1 MSENGISDPELFCRD
16 CAQQLSV
23 IQQPAFDGGYI
34 PLLTCWDKSCLLYG
48 VTLSV
53 NQYARLTEADLE
65 AYREMNR
72 VSRPKFVKNDK
83 K

>member
-1 MSENGISDPELFCRD
+1 MSENVPSEPQLFCYE
-16 CAQQLSV
+16 CSQQLSV

-34 PLLTCWDKSCLLYG
+34 PLVTCWQKSCLLYG

-53 NQYARLTEADLE
+53 NQYGRLTEDDLE

-72 VSRPKFVKNDK
+72 VSRPKYVKGDK

>member
-1 MSENGISDPELFCRD
+1 MPENVTSAPELFCRE
-16 CAQQLSV
+16 CGQKLSV

-34 PLLTCWDKSCLLYG
+34 PLVTCWQKSCLLYA

-53 NQYARLTEADLE
+53 NQYARLNDADLE

-72 VSRPKFVKNDK
+72 VSRPKFVKGDNK
-83 K
+83 